1 MGRVNAMLVGCDC
14 AIVIA
19 MAAEFC
25 SVSENTTWQEPAA
38 TLVGDICVAV
48 TALAAKVLEMVTELF
63 WCGLGSPPPFYTG
76 KHVTMWTYI
85 SPTITKTEN

>member
-19 MAAEFC
+19 MAAEFG
-25 SVSENTTWQEPAA
+25 SVSEKTTWQEPAA

-48 TALAAKVLEMVTELF
+48 TALAAKVLDMVTEHF
-63 WCGLGSPPPFYTG
+63 SVWAG
-76 KHVTMWTYI
+76 
-85 SPTITKTEN
+85 